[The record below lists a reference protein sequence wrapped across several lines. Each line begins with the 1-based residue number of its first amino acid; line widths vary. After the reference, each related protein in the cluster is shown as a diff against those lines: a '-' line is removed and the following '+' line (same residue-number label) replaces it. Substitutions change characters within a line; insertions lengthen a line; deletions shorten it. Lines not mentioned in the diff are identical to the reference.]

1 MLNRIEYFVQLALI
15 LILAAGC
22 YLVLRP
28 FMAAMLLASVLCIS
42 TWPLYLRLL
51 RWMKDRKNI
60 AALIMTISMS
70 ILIILPLILVA
81 YTLAD
86 NVTAYYDLLKQSA
99 VTGLPVPPTWL
110 KGAPVVGNALYNY
123 WSQITSDSGDIYALV
138 NDLLEPARN
147 FLLAGGIQLGRG
159 VMEMSLASFVSF
171 FFYRDG
177 EWLVSFLNRVMN
189 RVVGNSA
196 PNVLAIVNNT
206 VQGVMYGLVGTA
218 LAQGLLAAIG
228 FAIAGVPAAFL
239 LGVATALLS
248 PVPTGPPIIWAGAA
262 IWLFYHSTAGW
273 GIFMLLWGFLLVSSV
288 DNFVKPFPISRRS
301 NLPFILILIG
311 VMGGVLA
318 FGFVGVF
325 IGPTMLAVG
334 LNLVQEWAAREDM
347 D

>member
-1 MLNRIEYFVQLALI
+1 
-15 LILAAGC
+15 
-22 YLVLRP
+22 
-28 FMAAMLLASVLCIS
+28 MAAMLLASVLCIS

-51 RWMKDRKNI
+51 QLMKDRKNI
-60 AALIMTISMS
+60 AALTMTISMS
-70 ILIILPLILVA
+70 FLIILPLILVA
-81 YTLAD
+81 YNLAD
-86 NVTAYYDLLKQSA
+86 TVTAYYDLLKQSA
-99 VTGLPVPPTWL
+99 VAGLLVPPTWL
-110 KGAPVVGNALYNY
+110 KGAPVVGESLYNY
-123 WSQITSDSGDIYALV
+123 WSQITSDSRDMYALV

-177 EWLVSFLNRVMN
+177 DSLVSFLNRAMN

-196 PNVLAIVNNT
+196 ANVLAIVNNT

-218 LAQGLLAAIG
+218 LAQGLLATIG
-228 FAIAGVPAAFL
+228 FTIAGVPAAFL

-248 PVPTGPPIIWAGAA
+248 PVPVGPPIIWVGAA
-262 IWLFYHSTAGW
+262 IWLFYHGTTGW

-288 DNFVKPFPISRRS
+288 DNVVKPLLISRRS
-301 NLPFILILIG
+301 NLPFILILFG